1 MAEGEGRGGGWR
13 LWPCLARTWRRAH
26 EAWRGFR
33 LDLERGQLKSL
44 LIKRARVRLLF
55 DSDFQ
60 HVVDG
65 MKMSQGDILRAAL
78 VVEVERLHLDGLL
91 KAGLV
96 DEIFLTADDR
106 QKVSVAAMAY
116 FLERERSALGL

>member
-1 MAEGEGRGGGWR
+1 MAEKDDPARWR
-13 LWPCLARTWRRAH
+13 LWSLLARTWRRAR
-26 EAWRGFR
+26 EALRGFR

-44 LIKRARVRLLF
+44 LIRRARIRLLL
-55 DSDFQ
+55 DPDFQ
-60 HVVDG
+60 QVVRG
-65 MKMSQGDILRAAL
+65 LPMSQGDMLRAAL

-96 DEIFLTADDR
+96 EEIFLTADDR

-116 FLERERSALGL
+116 FLERERGAVDL

>member
-1 MAEGEGRGGGWR
+1 M
-13 LWPCLARTWRRAH
+13 RTWRRAH

-60 HVVDG
+60 HVVG
-65 MKMSQGDILRAAL
+65 GIKMSQGDILRAAL

-106 QKVSVAAMAY
+106 QKVSLAAMAY
-116 FLERERSALGL
+116 FLERERSAVGL